1 MLLQKTAKV
10 QEMKTNVTVNIPRE
24 QREALGITGGDTVLL
39 SADTEKQ
46 IIILKDDRNGRY
58 TVDAGN
64 GNFYENLSLE
74 ELQEVIKNEV
84 EG

>member
-46 IIILKDDRNGRY
+46 IIILK
-58 TVDAGN
+58 
-64 GNFYENLSLE
+64 
-74 ELQEVIKNEV
+74 KM
-84 EG
+84 EGEW

>member
-46 IIILKDDRNGRY
+46 IIILKKIYKWIYPYKFNNARKARGS
-58 TVDAGN
+58 A
-64 GNFYENLSLE
+64 
-74 ELQEVIKNEV
+74 I
-84 EG
+84 

>member
-1 MLLQKTAKV
+1 MIKH
-10 QEMKTNVTVNIPRE
+10 
-24 QREALGITGGDTVLL
+24 
-39 SADTEKQ
+39 

-58 TVDAGN
+58 TVDAEN